1 MDEIKFLTCGD
12 CAVTVAF
19 AQEIREDT
27 NRKIRYLAERL
38 QKAGIHGLLETVPT
52 YCSLTVYYEPLVL
65 PRRKLEKLIAHQ
77 LSAYRADTV
86 ENKRVFEI
94 PVCYEGEFAP
104 DMADVCQLTGL
115 SREQVIALH
124 SGTDYLIYM
133 LGFLPGFPY
142 LGGMNPQLECPR
154 LDSPRTRIPP
164 GAVGIGGK
172 QTGIYS
178 FDPSLILLGLS
189 GSEMLKQAK
198 EIGLPYAA
206 EVFADRAYED
216 DGTLV
221 ARSKPGAMITDEDE
235 AVARVIR
242 MILEHKVTSING
254 KEIEICPD
262 SVCVHGDSPKA
273 LLFVKKIRAALEA
286 EGITIQP
293 LR

>member
-1 MDEIKFLTCGD
+1 MDEIRFLTCGD

-65 PRRKLEKLIAHQ
+65 PRKKLEKLIAHQ
-77 LSAYRADTV
+77 LSSYRADTA
-86 ENKRVFEI
+86 EKKRVFEI

-142 LGGMNPQLECPR
+142 LGGMDPRLEAPR
-154 LDSPRTRIPP
+154 LDSPRTVIPA

-172 QTGIYS
+172 QTGIYPLAS
-178 FDPSLILLGLS
+178 PGGWRLIGRTPVKVYDPRREAPIVYQAGDYIRFFPVTEAEFRRIAES
-189 GSEMLKQAK
+189 G
-198 EIGLPYAA
+198 G
-206 EVFADRAYED
+206 
-216 DGTLV
+216 
-221 ARSKPGAMITDEDE
+221 
-235 AVARVIR
+235 
-242 MILEHKVTSING
+242 
-254 KEIEICPD
+254 EIEM
-262 SVCVHGDSPKA
+262 
-273 LLFVKKIRAALEA
+273 RE
-286 EGITIQP
+286 EQE
-293 LR
+293 

>member
-1 MDEIKFLTCGD
+1 MDEIRFLTCGD

-65 PRRKLEKLIAHQ
+65 PRKKLEKLIAHQ
-77 LSAYRADTV
+77 LSSYRADTA
-86 ENKRVFEI
+86 EKKRVFEI

-142 LGGMNPQLECPR
+142 LGGMDPRLECPR

-172 QTGIYS
+172 QTGIYPLAS
-178 FDPSLILLGLS
+178 PGGWRLIGRTPAAIYDPNREKPIVYEAGDYIRFCPISVDEFYGLQDS
-189 GSEMLKQAK
+189 GQTDIREAK
-198 EIGLPYAA
+198 L
-206 EVFADRAYED
+206 
-216 DGTLV
+216 
-221 ARSKPGAMITDEDE
+221 
-235 AVARVIR
+235 
-242 MILEHKVTSING
+242 
-254 KEIEICPD
+254 
-262 SVCVHGDSPKA
+262 
-273 LLFVKKIRAALEA
+273 
-286 EGITIQP
+286 
-293 LR
+293 